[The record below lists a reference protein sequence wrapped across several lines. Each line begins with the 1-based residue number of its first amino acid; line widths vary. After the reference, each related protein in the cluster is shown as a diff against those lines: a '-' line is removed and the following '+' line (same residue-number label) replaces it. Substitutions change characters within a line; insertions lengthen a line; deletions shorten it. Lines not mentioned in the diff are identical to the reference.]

1 MKLTT
6 RLFSQ
11 TTTNKEEPGYRGR
24 NEPLHNPLE
33 EACANAIPVYKYEA
47 DGVTYRILR
56 TNRELIYC
64 VQEENT
70 GEGYLTEKR
79 RSGYGKLYPL
89 IKDENVEEI
98 SVNGPER
105 PVYILNRLIPGIWLK
120 TNITLN
126 EDEADSTAYNLAVK
140 ARRSVSLL
148 TPMAEG
154 LTNEGY
160 RVSVAFSKEVSR
172 WGSSFVIRK
181 YPSNP
186 PSMAQLV
193 EQNVLTSLI
202 AAYLWFLI
210 DHKKFIL
217 ITGGMGAG
225 KTTFLN
231 ALIEL
236 IPPYSKV
243 LTIEDTP
250 EIKVLN
256 DNWDSLI
263 TRPVYPGSEYA
274 EITLF
279 DLVKFSLRRRSD
291 YIIIGEVRGREAVGL
306 AQAVATGQGSLA
318 TFHADSP
325 RNALERL
332 VMDPINLSPS
342 FAGLIDVIVH
352 LKKTKRKG
360 VTIARRV
367 ETIVEQ
373 SGEELTPVFRW
384 DPRSD
389 LFSPDTIED
398 LLKSSRV
405 IEEIAEVEGYTLSEV
420 VSDLVSRLRILEA
433 NRGAPRREFRA
444 AVEEY
449 YSSRVNSL

>member
-1 MKLTT
+1 
-6 RLFSQ
+6 
-11 TTTNKEEPGYRGR
+11 
-24 NEPLHNPLE
+24 
-33 EACANAIPVYKYEA
+33 
-47 DGVTYRILR
+47 
-56 TNRELIYC
+56 
-64 VQEENT
+64 
-70 GEGYLTEKR
+70 
-79 RSGYGKLYPL
+79 
-89 IKDENVEEI
+89 
-98 SVNGPER
+98 
-105 PVYILNRLIPGIWLK
+105 
-120 TNITLN
+120 
-126 EDEADSTAYNLAVK
+126 
-140 ARRSVSLL
+140 
-148 TPMAEG
+148 
-154 LTNEGY
+154 
-160 RVSVAFSKEVSR
+160 
-172 WGSSFVIRK
+172 
-181 YPSNP
+181 
-186 PSMAQLV
+186 
-193 EQNVLTSLI
+193 
-202 AAYLWFLI
+202 
-210 DHKKFIL
+210 
-217 ITGGMGAG
+217 
-225 KTTFLN
+225 
-231 ALIEL
+231 LIEL

-449 YSSRVNSL
+449 YSSKVNSL